1 MLNSFRTNKTQK
13 ELDDEEFQM
22 HVAFQ
27 MVDIDR
33 SGTIDFD
40 ELKKA
45 MYSLGQEIPDDILKG
60 LYSLRVLPLLFF
72 RT

>member
-1 MLNSFRTNKTQK
+1 MYISFRNQETQK
-13 ELDDEEFQM
+13 ELDDEDFQM

-27 MVDIDR
+27 MVDVDR

-45 MYSLGQEIPDDILKG
+45 MYSLGQQISDDVLKG
-60 LYSLRVLPLLFF
+60 LYR
-72 RT
+72 

>member
-1 MLNSFRTNKTQK
+1 MYVSFRTQETQK
-13 ELDDEEFQM
+13 ELDDEDFQM

-27 MVDIDR
+27 MVDVDR

-45 MYSLGQEIPDDILKG
+45 MYSLGQQISDDVLKG
-60 LYSLRVLPLLFF
+60 LYR
-72 RT
+72 

>member
-1 MLNSFRTNKTQK
+1 MYVSFRNQETQK
-13 ELDDEEFQM
+13 ELDDEDFQM

-27 MVDIDR
+27 MVDVDR

-45 MYSLGQEIPDDILKG
+45 MYSLGQQISDDVLKG
-60 LYSLRVLPLLFF
+60 LYRYSM
-72 RT
+72 

>member
-1 MLNSFRTNKTQK
+1 MLKMYVSFRNQETQK
-13 ELDDEEFQM
+13 ELDDEDFQM

-27 MVDIDR
+27 MVDVDR

-45 MYSLGQEIPDDILKG
+45 MYSLGQQISDDVLKG
-60 LYSLRVLPLLFF
+60 LYR
-72 RT
+72 

>member
-1 MLNSFRTNKTQK
+1 MYVSFRNQETQK
-13 ELDDEEFQM
+13 ELDDEDFQM

-27 MVDIDR
+27 MVDVDR

-45 MYSLGQEIPDDILKG
+45 MYSLGQQISDDVLKG
-60 LYSLRVLPLLFF
+60 LYR
-72 RT
+72 